1 MHLLA
6 WVGLLLAV
14 SVLGAMWVVCHWS
27 SHFLVSAVVVVGL
40 VEETLKV
47 SPVAMSGDF
56 GLEELFLDILHEWV
70 PVVVLYYVWLASFSV
85 VGLCVGSL
93 LSMRFVRVPLVGRVL
108 AIWVSPSSRAC
119 FGCAKCGASLVLW
132 CLVSSTVF
140 ILIVVTVATLL
151 PFPPFLFFNGGGH
164 SSIRASVR
172 TGMLFSR

>member
-1 MHLLA
+1 M
-6 WVGLLLAV
+6 
-14 SVLGAMWVVCHWS
+14 
-27 SHFLVSAVVVVGL
+27 
-40 VEETLKV
+40 

-56 GLEELFLDILHEWV
+56 GLEELFLDIFHEWV
-70 PVVVLYYVWLASFSV
+70 PVVVLCYVLLALFSV

-108 AIWVSPSSRAC
+108 AIWVSTSSRAC

-151 PFPPFLFFNGGGH
+151 LFPPFLFLIGGGR
-164 SSIRASVR
+164 SGLGAGVR
-172 TGMLFSR
+172 RSMLFSR